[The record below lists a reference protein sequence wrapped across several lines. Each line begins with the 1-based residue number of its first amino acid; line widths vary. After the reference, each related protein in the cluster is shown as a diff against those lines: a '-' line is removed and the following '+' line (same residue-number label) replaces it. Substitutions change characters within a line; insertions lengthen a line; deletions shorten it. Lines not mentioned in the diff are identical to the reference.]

1 LGEQVKFVIYERR
14 AKQMTRLLKTGLIFP
29 VMILF
34 AAVLIHLTDMDFD
47 RFNFTKAAEASE
59 TNAVAGVQESPE
71 RELRQLMLE
80 RKMVLSNIVD
90 SMKIFVDSGRF
101 GLDEYIDAN
110 IALLRAEMDLSKT
123 KDERLNILE
132 KIIQFHKKYEEHV
145 AKMIAIGQ
153 STEIGLNKA
162 KVAVLDAQIELV
174 REKLKLQSTE

>member
-1 LGEQVKFVIYERR
+1 MTYERS
-14 AKQMTRLLKTGLIFP
+14 AKQMTRLIKTGLIFP

-34 AAVLIHLTDMDFD
+34 AVVLILPTNMDFD
-47 RFNFTKAAEASE
+47 HFNLAKAAEGSE
-59 TNAVAGVQESPE
+59 TNTVAGVQESPE
-71 RELRQLMLE
+71 RELRQLLLE
-80 RKMVLSNIVD
+80 RKMVLSSIVD
-90 SMKIFVDSGRF
+90 SMKIFVDSGRI

-145 AKMIAIGQ
+145 AKMIAVGQ
-153 STEIGLNKA
+153 STEIELNKA

-174 REKLKLQSTE
+174 REKLKMQSAE